1 MSKYSDL
8 NAFLN
13 GLDDVSTAGLNAKI
27 ALMVNA
33 DSSRA
38 EMARDRIKGHT
49 EDSLKSKLMC
59 MLYADHVTTELQ
71 AENAALRAK
80 VEELESEQSFKN
92 GMKDLLLQAMASK
105 SETPMYPVD
114 LETEDGSF
122 IKAVIAIKIQSV
134 GVAK

>member
-49 EDSLKSKLMC
+49 EHSLKSKLMC
-59 MLYADHVTTELQ
+59 MLYADHVTAELQ
-71 AENAALRAK
+71 AENA
-80 VEELESEQSFKN
+80 EL
-92 GMKDLLLQAMASK
+92 LAALQAS
-105 SETPMYPVD
+105 VD
-114 LETEDGSF
+114 NADYVDTGHEIAIDALAK
-122 IKAVIAIKIQSV
+122 IKAR
-134 GVAK
+134 GDL